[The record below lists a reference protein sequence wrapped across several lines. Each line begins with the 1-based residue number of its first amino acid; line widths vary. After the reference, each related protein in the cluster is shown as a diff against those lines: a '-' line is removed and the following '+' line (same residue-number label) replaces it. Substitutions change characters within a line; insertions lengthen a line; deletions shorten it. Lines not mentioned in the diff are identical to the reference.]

1 VAGDALVL
9 ELDGQEVRV
18 SSPDKVV
25 FEDTGRDEARPHPL
39 LRGRRRAPATR
50 PRRPAGP
57 PAALP
62 EGAGGSSFWQK
73 RIPDTAPPWLQT
85 TTVSTVNGTTSRAL
99 VLADLAHVAWAVN
112 IGCLGFHVWPHTAA
126 DPEHADELRLDLD
139 PSPGTDFEDVRA
151 AAAVLKDLLDEHG
164 VRAWPK
170 TTGNRG
176 LHVYVRLQPRWDSY
190 AVRSAAVAVARE
202 LERRRPEILTAAWW
216 KEERGERVFVDFNQN
231 APHKTVFGAWCV
243 RARPGAPVSCPLRWD
258 DLADVHPDD
267 LTLATVPARVAER
280 GDPWAGIDE
289 DPSRSTG
296 CSSCTSATWRPA
308 CPTRPGRPS
317 TRRCRARPRAWR
329 PPGPARP
336 RADRRLEGLAA
347 EHGTIT
353 RLGRHS
359 SDDERRPLRSCC
371 GDGWP
376 PRGRAA
382 RRPGGT
388 MPPHRGAARC
398 RSRARAVCS
407 PGRRPGSMAR

>member
-18 SSPDKVV
+18 SSPDKVL
-25 FEDTGRDEARPHPL
+25 FEDTGATKLDLIRYYEAVAAPLRRDLGGRPVL
-39 LRGRRRAPATR
+39 LQRYPK
-50 PRRPAGP
+50 
-57 PAALP
+57 
-62 EGAGGSSFWQK
+62 GAGGSSFWQK

-112 IGCLGFHVWPHTAA
+112 LGCLGFHVWPHTAA

-243 RARPGAPVSCPLRWD
+243 RARPAGDRVL
-258 DLADVHPDD
+258 
-267 LTLATVPARVAER
+267 PAAL
-280 GDPWAGIDE
+280 G
-289 DPSRSTG
+289 
-296 CSSCTSATWRPA
+296 
-308 CPTRPGRPS
+308 RPGRRAP
-317 TRRCRARPRAWR
+317 RRPDARHRARPRRRAR
-329 PPGPARP
+329 RSVGGHRRGPPVAR
-336 RADRRLEGLAA
+336 
-347 EHGTIT
+347 
-353 RLGRHS
+353 
-359 SDDERRPLRSCC
+359 
-371 GDGWP
+371 
-376 PRGRAA
+376 RAA
-382 RRPGGT
+382 RAARARPGGR
-388 MPPHRGAARC
+388 PARRALAARLPEDAGRGLAC
-398 RSRARAVCS
+398 GAL
-407 PGRRPGSMAR
+407 PGPEAG